1 MADIRRTAEDWA
13 SKAPADDWGDGGIAE
28 TIAADLG
35 RGILHMLDEPLLDDP
50 VAAAVRAER
59 QRIRQLAIDHQAK
72 CTLLDTVYFGRRFAD
87 LIGEPDG

>member
-1 MADIRRTAEDWA
+1 
-13 SKAPADDWGDGGIAE
+13 
-28 TIAADLG
+28 
-35 RGILHMLDEPLLDDP
+35 MLDEPLLDDP